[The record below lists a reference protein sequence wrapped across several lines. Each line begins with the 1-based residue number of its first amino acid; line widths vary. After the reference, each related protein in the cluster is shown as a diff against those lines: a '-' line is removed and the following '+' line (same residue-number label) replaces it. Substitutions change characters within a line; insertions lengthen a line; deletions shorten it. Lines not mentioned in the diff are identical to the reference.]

1 MAKQSNHLYEFGP
14 FRLDP
19 SQRQL
24 LRDGQAVQLTAKAFD
39 TLLVL
44 VENSGQVVKKDY
56 LLEQVW
62 SDTVVEESTLAQNIF
77 TLRKTLGDAS
87 HENRFIETVP
97 KFGYRFVAD
106 VRELRDAGPTLIV
119 ERRIRSRIIAE
130 QEEQIVVQ
138 TKDNQT
144 RDKWEG
150 ERKPVSADDQKRGR
164 AAFKPVTLLIAA
176 SVLLLG
182 LVAAAVYL
190 WPLNKNAATTEAR
203 TIAVLPFKPI
213 SPVDRDEYLEFGMT
227 ETLITKLSQINLLV
241 VRSMGSVRKYE
252 GLEQDPIAAGRELKA
267 DYVLEGGLQKRDD
280 RIRITARLIRVSD
293 GQSLWADTFDENST
307 DVFRVQEVIS
317 EQMTRALNLKLT
329 GDEQRRLAKRETEN
343 IEAHQLYHK
352 GRYLWDKRTEEA
364 LKKSIEYFEQAIAKD
379 PDYGRAYSGIADS
392 YIVLGTWGFIS
403 PMEAFPKAKQAAGRA
418 LDLDPNL
425 AEARAALAYAHHL
438 FDWEQA
444 EPEKEFKR
452 AIEINPN
459 YGPARQFYGICL
471 MSKGRLDEAIHQIRI
486 AQETDPV
493 ALNLIAAGGWIYFLG
508 RQYDLAIAECRKALD
523 MNPNF
528 FVGHKYLALIYMQ
541 VGRYEEAISEFQT
554 AYRLS
559 GGTPYLLAELGHA
572 YALAGR
578 RADAVRVLKELAELS
593 KRRYVPPYPIS
604 LIYAGLGENDRAFEW
619 LEKSFEE
626 RHPWLVQIKVD
637 PRLDLLRKDKRFSE
651 LASRIYPVLASAP
664 SAPGSS

>member
-1 MAKQSNHLYEFGP
+1 MTRRSNHLYEFGP

-19 SQRQL
+19 AERLL
-24 LRDGQAVQLTAKAFD
+24 LRDGRAVQLTAKAFD

-44 VENSGQVVKKDY
+44 VENGGRVVKKDF

-77 TLRKTLGDAS
+77 TLRKTLGDDS

-97 KFGYRFVAD
+97 RQGYRFVCE
-106 VRELRDAGPTLIV
+106 VRELRDARPAVIV

-130 QEEQIVVQ
+130 QEEQVVVQ
-138 TKDNQT
+138 TKDN
-144 RDKWEG
+144 WESEHRPDAPEG
-150 ERKPVSADDQKRGR
+150 RKLGR

-176 SVLLLG
+176 SALVVA
-182 LVAAAVYL
+182 LVAALVYF
-190 WPLNKNAATTEAR
+190 WPFDKNAATATEAR

-213 SPVDRDEYLEFGMT
+213 GPADRDEYLEFGMA

-280 RIRITARLIRVSD
+280 RIRITARLIRVKD
-293 GQSLWADTFDENST
+293 GQSLWADTFDEQST

-317 EQMTRALNLKLT
+317 EQMTRALDLKLT
-329 GDEQRRLAKRETEN
+329 GDEQRRVAKRETEN
-343 IEAHQLYHK
+343 NEAYQLYHK
-352 GRYLWDKRTEEA
+352 GRYLWNKRTEEA

-379 PDYGRAYSGIADS
+379 PDYELAYSGLADS
-392 YIVLGTWGFIS
+392 HSVLGMWGFV
-403 PMEAFPKAKQAAGRA
+403 PPNEAFPKAKQAAQKA
-418 LDLDPNL
+418 LDIDPNL
-425 AEARAALAYAHHL
+425 AEARAALAYAKHL
-438 FDWEQA
+438 YDWDQT
-444 EPEKEFKR
+444 EPEKEFRR
-452 AIEINPN
+452 AIESNPN
-459 YGPARQFYGICL
+459 YGPAHQFYGVCL
-471 MSKGRLDEAIHQIRI
+471 MSKGRLDEAMHQIRI

-493 ALNLIAAGGWIYFLG
+493 ALNLIAAGGWINFLG
-508 RQYDLAIAECRKALD
+508 RQYDRAVVECNKALE
-523 MNPNF
+523 MNSNF
-528 FVGHKYLALIYMQ
+528 FVAHKYLALTYQQKGMHD
-541 VGRYEEAISEFQT
+541 EAIAEFQT

-559 GGTPYLLAELGHA
+559 GGIPYLLAELGHA
-572 YALAGR
+572 YAVAGR
-578 RADAVRVLKELAELS
+578 RAEAERVLKELAELS

-604 LIYAGLGENDRAFEW
+604 LIYAGLNDADKAFEW

-626 RHPWLVQIKVD
+626 RHPWLVQINVD
-637 PRLDLLRKDKRFSE
+637 PRLDSLRKDKRFPA
-651 LASRIYPVLASAP
+651 LVSRIYPVLASAP

>member
-1 MAKQSNHLYEFGP
+1 MTKQANHLYEFGP

-19 SQRQL
+19 AERLL

-77 TLRKTLGDAS
+77 TLRKTLGEDS

-106 VRELRDAGPTLIV
+106 VRELA
-119 ERRIRSRIIAE
+119 ER
-130 QEEQIVVQ
+130 EEQTVVQ
-138 TKDNQT
+138 TKAK
-144 RDKWEG
+144 REG
-150 ERKPVSADDQKRGR
+150 ARKPEASDDKKRSR
-164 AAFKPVTLLIAA
+164 AAFKPMTLLVAA
-176 SVLLLG
+176 SVLLVG
-182 LVAAAVYL
+182 IVAALVYF
-190 WPLNKNAATTEAR
+190 WPLNKNAATTAEVR

-213 SPVDRDEYLEFGMT
+213 SPADRDEYLEFGIA
-227 ETLITKLSQINLLV
+227 ETLITKLSQVNQLV

-280 RIRITARLIRVSD
+280 RIRITARLIRVKD

-317 EQMTRALNLKLT
+317 EQMTRALDLKLT

-343 IEAHQLYHK
+343 TEAHQLYHK
-352 GRYLWDKRTEEA
+352 GRYLWNKRTEEA
-364 LKKSIEYFEQAIAKD
+364 LKKSIEYFEQAIEKD
-379 PDYGRAYSGIADS
+379 PDYELAYSAIADS
-392 YIVLGTWGFIS
+392 YVVLGTWGFVS
-403 PMEAFPKAKQAAGRA
+403 PKEAFPKAKQAAQKA
-418 LDLDPNL
+418 LDRDPDL

-459 YGPARQFYGICL
+459 YCPARQFYSVCL

-493 ALNLIAAGGWIYFLG
+493 ALNLIAAGGWVYFLG
-508 RQYDLAIAECRKALD
+508 RQYDFAIAECRKALD
-523 MNPNF
+523 MNSNF
-528 FVGHKYLALIYMQ
+528 FVAHKYLALIYLQKGM
-541 VGRYEEAISEFQT
+541 YEEAISEFQT

-578 RADAVRVLKELAELS
+578 RAEAERVLKELNELS

-604 LIYAGLGENDRAFEW
+604 LIYAGLNDADKAFEW

-626 RHPWLVQIKVD
+626 RHPWLVQINVD

-664 SAPGSS
+664 PRPQQLN